1 MVNFR
6 LKEEDVDRV
15 DGAAERLSMSRS
27 DFIRKAV
34 SDAVIRYS
42 GGGKVETVGTR
53 GPAAPKTDKMKDSG
67 CPNNSY
73 CHFIKDTAGS
83 RTCGTCGVKK

>member
-27 DFIRKAV
+27 DFIRK
-34 SDAVIRYS
+34 SS
-42 GGGKVETVGTR
+42 F
-53 GPAAPKTDKMKDSG
+53 G
-67 CPNNSY
+67 CGYPL
-73 CHFIKDTAGS
+73 FGW
-83 RTCGTCGVKK
+83 R